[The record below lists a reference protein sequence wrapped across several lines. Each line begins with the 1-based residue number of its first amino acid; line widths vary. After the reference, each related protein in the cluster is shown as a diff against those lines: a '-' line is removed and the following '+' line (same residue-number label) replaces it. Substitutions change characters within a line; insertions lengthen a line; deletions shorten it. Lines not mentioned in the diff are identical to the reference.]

1 MPEKSADEPQEP
13 FETPDPHPPSQP
25 NQDGINNRS
34 SIRTESNILHNK
46 KLFAFVIVVVIVLA
60 SVSYVLYDYSTLTP
74 NNPNDPDF
82 YDRYPTTPYDLAFVR
97 IESSTLL
104 WGNYTHDYV
113 NNFDL
118 LAVQITP
125 TIQDLANG
133 FKESYPDNITLQAKA
148 AFDFVTEEISL
159 GDDEPVYVSSYP
171 ETTLITK
178 EGLCAGYASLLASL
192 LYAEGLEV
200 AFVYTSEED
209 GESPHIYVAVR
220 LPGYTPPS
228 NAVLEK
234 IQSYIGVDWIG
245 LDATGGYS
253 EFGQLNP
260 DYVLH
265 WNIRKIVGVPI
276 YGAVFTFKIGD
287 RNSFASYDKE
297 LGYYFDIEC
306 ELYAFEHDLDND
318 VTFTFELREN
328 NVTIDREVINVTRGQ
343 DSLTEADFILGYL
356 DDFDINDYWYD
367 VEIYLIITP

>member
-1 MPEKSADEPQEP
+1 MENETEPL
-13 FETPDPHPPSQP
+13 PP
-25 NQDGINNRS
+25 
-34 SIRTESNILHNK
+34 K
-46 KLFAFVIVVVIVLA
+46 KLVKKKIIAFVLVLVVVIA
-60 SVSYVLYDYSTLTP
+60 SLSYALFNNSETTP
-74 NNPNDPDF
+74 INPNDPNF
-82 YDRYPTTPYDLAFVR
+82 YDKYPTTPYDLSYVK

-118 LAVQITP
+118 LAVQISP

-133 FKESYPDNITLQAKA
+133 FKESYSDDIVQQAKA

-159 GDDEPVYVSSYP
+159 GDDEPEYVSSYP
-171 ETTLITK
+171 ETTLTTK
-178 EGLCAGYASLLASL
+178 EGICAGYASLLASL

-200 AFVYTSEED
+200 AYVYTVDEQD
-209 GESPHIYVAVR
+209 GGTPHIYVAVK
-220 LPGYTPPS
+220 LPGYTLPS
-228 NAVLEK
+228 NGVQEK
-234 IQSYIGVDWIG
+234 IKSYIGADWIG

-260 DYVLH
+260 DSDLH
-265 WNIRKIVGVPI
+265 WNIKKIVGVPV
-276 YGAVFTFKIGD
+276 YGAVFTFNMVD

-328 NVTIDREVINVTRGQ
+328 NVTIDREVINVTCGQ
-343 DSLTEADFILGYL
+343 DTLTKVEFELGYL
-356 DDFDINDYWYD
+356 EDFDFDDYWYD